1 MRKIG
6 EVKVFT
12 RILMAITLSIHI
24 VSCRAKVRPKKTSE
38 KGRVFTDDAF
48 CVMKDRLRLSFVPPR
63 ANSRSAGHSGIYSE
77 CPYKN
82 RDDRCGKNGMKYPNL

>member
-12 RILMAITLSIHI
+12 IILVAITLSIHI

-48 CVMKDRLRLSFVPPR
+48 SVMKDRLRLSFMPPR
-63 ANSRSAGHSGIYSE
+63 ANSRSAAQSE
-77 CPYKN
+77 GYIVSVPIKIVTTCN
-82 RDDRCGKNGMKYPNL
+82 GNGMKYPNS